1 MRDARA
7 GQREVFHQIESRA
20 GNQRFQVQAGA
31 GKNRR
36 AALNGVAAVNGAAK
50 GLIVLDR
57 DPTLFDLRNAG
68 VGVGIGQGIAAGK
81 AAEAVGRNPEAE
93 SKIRTM
99 MIVGIALTETSVIYS
114 LIIAILLI
122 FVFV

>member
-1 MRDARA
+1 MPKEGLTA
-7 GQREVFHQIESRA
+7 I
-20 GNQRFQVQAGA
+20 GA
-31 GKNRR
+31 GI
-36 AALNGVAAVNGAAK
+36 AMIA
-50 GLIVLDR
+50 GL
-57 DPTLFDLRNAG
+57 G
-68 VGVGIGQGIAAGK
+68 VGVGQGIAAGK

-122 FVFV
+122 FVV